1 MKANQRKGLTFDV
14 TGSKGVLGAR
24 LPILT
29 FVRCW
34 HVKLVMKAS
43 KIVDR
48 MEKVSDEQSCR

>member
-1 MKANQRKGLTFDV
+1 MSLAQ
-14 TGSKGVLGAR
+14 KGVLDAR